1 MHLLPRST
9 VYLMSC
15 CIFSFSGHTMHPV
28 SSSFSSVDGRR
39 TLSSVD
45 PSLLFTSWSDAYY
58 PEADRLSAYLQ
69 HWAGLPQPGQSLK
82 GLGRHAPLHI
92 V

>member
-1 MHLLPRST
+1 MHPLPRST
-9 VYLMSC
+9 VYLMLCS
-15 CIFSFSGHTMHPV
+15 IISFSGHTMHPV

-39 TLSSVD
+39 TLASVD
-45 PSLLFTSWSDAYY
+45 PSLLFASWSNAYY

-69 HWAGLPQPGQSLK
+69 HWAELPQPGQSLK